1 MIIKGAEVFQEDG
14 TFCRQEV
21 RVKGGKIV
29 GGGCEGVE
37 EEVIDAS
44 GLYAVPGLIDIHF
57 HGCMGKDFSD
67 GTEEA
72 VHTIAAYELSQGIT
86 SICPATMTLPAGQ
99 IAKICEV
106 AGQYREKARVSGGG
120 AREASLRGI
129 NLEGPF
135 ISPEKKGAQKADYIL
150 PPDAGLLREWM
161 RLGRGLCRLVDIAP
175 ESKGAMEFIRE
186 VKDEIHISLAH
197 TTADYDTAKRAFAC
211 GADHITHLYNAMPGF
226 SHRAPGVI
234 GAGAEEGAYGE
245 LICDGIHIHPSVIRA
260 TMKLY
265 GSSRVVFISDS
276 MEATGLGDGEYQ
288 LGGQAVSV
296 RGNEAR
302 LADGTLAGSV
312 TNLMDCVRFAV
323 RHGEIPLGAAV
334 KCASVNPAKSIGI
347 YHEVGSLEEGKEA
360 DILLIDKELNLVKV
374 IHGGVVVG

>member
-186 VKDEIHISLAH
+186 VKDEIHVSLAH

-211 GADHITHLYNAMPGF
+211 GADHITHLYNAMPGD
-226 SHRAPGVI
+226 RK
-234 GAGAEEGAYGE
+234 
-245 LICDGIHIHPSVIRA
+245 SV
-260 TMKLY
+260 
-265 GSSRVVFISDS
+265 V
-276 MEATGLGDGEYQ
+276 
-288 LGGQAVSV
+288 
-296 RGNEAR
+296 
-302 LADGTLAGSV
+302 
-312 TNLMDCVRFAV
+312 
-323 RHGEIPLGAAV
+323 
-334 KCASVNPAKSIGI
+334 
-347 YHEVGSLEEGKEA
+347 
-360 DILLIDKELNLVKV
+360 
-374 IHGGVVVG
+374 